1 VWTGH
6 ASQQRHRAMLWA
18 LREAWYGC
26 SFSHACAARLHAYR
40 ATAAAAVGAVHLL
53 SRTHAT
59 CSSSLQ
65 QHHHRAGAVH
75 YSLLRRGEKHTHGF
89 ITGWSA
95 RVATCA
101 LACPARSATCGSQ
114 YCSAII
120 SFPEV
125 ISQTTASTSSLPITN
140 HCCGNAARVGSAR
153 VLPCCS
159 PGACLRASLVPLILL
174 CPRALYT
181 VRLQRSPSS
190 MQSPGMYL

>member
-140 HCCGNAARVGSAR
+140 HCCRGWVREGSPLLLSWR
-153 VLPCCS
+153 L
-159 PGACLRASLVPLILL
+159 LRASHVSLILL
-174 CPRALYT
+174 CPRARYT